1 MAKKA
6 NPFEFDMSAFQAN
19 LVPPKFTEEFT
30 KLAEKFKVSQID
42 INVVMDGQRK
52 NVEALTAANKTA
64 VEGFQAVA
72 RRQGELL
79 GQAVDTASA
88 ALEEFTKV
96 DTPQGAAAKQAEL
109 AKSAFE
115 KALADTREIIEMS
128 AKANVEASEAI
139 NKRISEGLDEIKTL
153 ALRYA

>member
-19 LVPPKFTEEFT
+19 LVPSKFTEEFT

-52 NVEALTAANKTA
+52 NIEALTAANKTA
-64 VEGFQAVA
+64 AEGFQAVA

-88 ALEEFTKV
+88 ALEKFTKV
-96 DTPQGAAAKQAEL
+96 DTR
-109 AKSAFE
+109 
-115 KALADTREIIEMS
+115 KAPPPSRPNWRKRRKKRWPIREIIEMS
-128 AKANVEASEAI
+128 AKANVS
-139 NKRISEGLDEIKTL
+139 L
-153 ALRYA
+153 